1 MGKEKTATTVDQ
13 RAVPTAEETEL
24 NKLLL
29 NRQRELDPL
38 TTALQRAQLE
48 SGITLLEGKPL
59 GGNLER
65 LTGKT
70 TVGTLG
76 QLPTID
82 ASKYQVGED
91 ITSQI
96 IQNSLKDIAPQYQ
109 ASGILDSGVAAK
121 LSGELAKDIRL
132 QTAQNNLDTAMAI
145 EQQNIMN
152 QTQANQFD
160 IQNQFGQQAFDMN
173 TLVQLLNLT
182 LSGSTQLQQPVMA
195 QSQQLSN
202 ALAGLRQNIGT
213 QTTKSMNP
221 FLKSFQQ
228 SFGENMG
235 VGASAATFAAMGCWV
250 AKEIFGS
257 WENPKTIRARF
268 WINMIGP
275 KWFKNFYW
283 KHGEKFAKFISDK
296 PIFKIM
302 LRPIF
307 EIFSLLGE
315 EKTEIII

>member
-1 MGKEKTATTVDQ
+1 MGKEKTTTTVDQ
-13 RAVPTAEETEL
+13 RAIPTAEETEL

-38 TTALQRAQLE
+38 TTALQRSQLE

-59 GGNLER
+59 GGNLKR
-65 LTGKT
+65 LTGQT
-70 TVGTLG
+70 TVGTLAE
-76 QLPTID
+76 LPTID

-109 ASGILDSGVAAK
+109 ASGILDSGVAAR

-132 QTAQNNLDTAMAI
+132 QTAQNNLDTALAI

-202 ALAGLRQNIGT
+202 ALAGLRSTTGT
-213 QTTKSMNP
+213 TTTTSMNP
-221 FLKSFQQ
+221 FLKSFQT
-228 SFGENMG
+228 SL
-235 VGASAATFAAMGCWV
+235 
-250 AKEIFGS
+250 GS
-257 WENPKTIRARF
+257 
-268 WINMIGP
+268 
-275 KWFKNFYW
+275 
-283 KHGEKFAKFISDK
+283 
-296 PIFKIM
+296 
-302 LRPIF
+302 
-307 EIFSLLGE
+307 SLGSGTLGN
-315 EKTEIII
+315 KYGWWH